1 MFFYISEDV
10 DLYKILLDIGRYIQ
24 SPQLFFSMIM
34 GVVLGA
40 WMFNRFVIPLH
51 NLVKYYFIRKFGDD
65 SAFREELVS
74 RNPKDNRHAVGFLSS
89 IFISS
94 GFAAP
99 TLFDRANFRRPALHT
114 FFVSLSGIFTY
125 LAVFFVTYS
134 MFAVPRVLNLFSISS
149 VKLETMDTN
158 IFGCLYYILFY
169 GIYYLSVTCLY
180 SAILNVLPVYPL
192 DMGDT
197 LYMCAPLN
205 WQDAL
210 RNNELFITLGL
221 FILNFLVLSAP
232 RGLFYI
238 ITVPV
243 RNGFLWI
250 VSLICG
256 VPFT

>member
-1 MFFYISEDV
+1 M
-10 DLYKILLDIGRYIQ
+10 L
-24 SPQLFFSMIM
+24 
-34 GVVLGA
+34 
-40 WMFNRFVIPLH
+40 W
-51 NLVKYYFIRKFGDD
+51 D
-65 SAFREELVS
+65 SY
-74 RNPKDNRHAVGFLSS
+74 HQFLSVRALQRPLFLTGQTS
-89 IFISS
+89 DALRYTHFLCLFPVSL
-94 GFAAP
+94 P
-99 TLFDRANFRRPALHT
+99 TLLF
-114 FFVSLSGIFTY
+114 
-125 LAVFFVTYS
+125 FFVTYS